1 MDIEC
6 LFNEHSNS
14 RGSRLVLKLLLSNP
28 KYTKSHKKYSSG
40 LWRHPR
46 NKTTQ
51 YKNISYWIELAKI
64 LDGNFHGLFLADML
78 GIYDVYKGP
87 GNIRE
92 VLPGAAQFPISDP
105 S

>member
-1 MDIEC
+1 MANT
-6 LFNEHSNS
+6 FNI
-14 RGSRLVLKLLLSNP
+14 
-28 KYTKSHKKYSSG
+28 G
-40 LWRHPR
+40 LWRHPKNQTHR
-46 NKTTQ
+46 
-51 YKNISYWIELAKI
+51 YKEIAYWIELAKI

-78 GIYDVYKGP
+78 GIYDVYNGP